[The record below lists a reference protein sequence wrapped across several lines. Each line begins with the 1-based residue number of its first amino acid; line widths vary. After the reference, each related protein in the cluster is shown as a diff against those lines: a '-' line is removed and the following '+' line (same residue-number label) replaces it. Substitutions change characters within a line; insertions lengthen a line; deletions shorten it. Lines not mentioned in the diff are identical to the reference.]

1 MSAEDLLLLKAFPFG
16 FTLNKECRI
25 SKTGRSLQRLNSILP
40 GNRFEDVI
48 EVLLPSNSGLDFD
61 KSRLCDRLCVIRIR
75 DSDIELRGEFIAHE
89 SDPDMVS
96 FAGTLN
102 VTTAREMHTLGVKRS
117 DVAHHDMLIDLV
129 TLCRAHNQHVSDLD
143 ELNTRLTSAIELKN
157 KYQAAESAVSKQL
170 KLAAD
175 LRLIVD
181 GMNVIEFQAK
191 EATTSLTNE
200 DPEIAKDT
208 NIETNVDLF
217 HLIPP
222 LRAVNGLSDYLNS
235 DEICFS
241 FDFEKRTNEKTLAYE
256 GECQRLDDNN
266 VLILIRDI
274 TRQRELQRNLE
285 FRANYDQLTGLA
297 NREVLFKEL
306 SAVYNTEN
314 KEIIDSTYLL
324 IIDLDNFKSVNDIL
338 GHAAG
343 DRLLQLSANRIKESV
358 RNNDLVTRLGGDE
371 FAVIIRNVNDNDK
384 DLKPLLTR
392 MESYMSREV
401 DLRGFNWSPESSM
414 GVAPLSSAKN
424 ASEILKNADLTMYDA
439 KRAGKASVH
448 HYSNTIK
455 DRIVADIKIQHG
467 LKQGIKDNQLSAEF
481 QPVFELSTNRMVALE
496 SLARWKHPELG
507 PVAPDRFIELAE
519 KSDLIFACCVYLRR
533 QLIRSVP
540 KNSSTRPF

>member
-1 MSAEDLLLLKAFPFG
+1 MSTEDLLLLKAFPFG
-16 FTLNKECRI
+16 FTLDSERNI
-25 SKTGRSLQRLNSILP
+25 LKTGRSLQRLKPDIAGSS
-40 GNRFEDVI
+40 FEDAI
-48 EVLLPSNSGLDFD
+48 EVLMPTNSGPDFD
-61 KSRLCDRLCVIRIR
+61 KTKLCDRLCVIKIC
-75 DSDIELRGEFIAHE
+75 DSDVELRGEFIAHE
-89 SDPDMVS
+89 NDPEMVS

-129 TLCRAHNQHVSDLD
+129 TLCRTHNQHVSDLA

-181 GMNVIEFQAK
+181 GVHVVEFQAK
-191 EATTSLTNE
+191 EATTSLTDE
-200 DPEIAKDT
+200 DIEFIADT
-208 NIETNVDLF
+208 KVEANVDLF
-217 HLIPP
+217 HLIPS
-222 LRAVNGLSDYLNS
+222 LRSVDGLSDYLNS
-235 DEICFS
+235 DGICFS
-241 FDFEKRTNEKTLAYE
+241 FDFEKRTNERSLAFE

-274 TRQRELQRNLE
+274 TKQRELQRNLE

-314 KEIIDSTYLL
+314 REIIDSTYLL

-384 DLKPLLTR
+384 DLKPLLSR

-455 DRIVADIKIQHG
+455 DKIVADIKIQHG
-467 LKQGIKDNQLSAEF
+467 LKQGIKSNQLTAEF
-481 QPVFELSTNRMVALE
+481 QPVFSHPIDLSN
-496 SLARWKHPELG
+496 W
-507 PVAPDRFIELAE
+507 
-519 KSDLIFACCVYLRR
+519 LRNP
-533 QLIRSVP
+533 I
-540 KNSSTRPF
+540 